1 MDRQQLCIRIRDTG
15 QEARAAIRGLIRVP
29 AEHGGPGRPVDLQRV
44 MHQIAGDHGMLTA
57 AIDVYAA
64 MARRVA
70 RGGFDGDAIIQA
82 EIIIHQQRLPRRHHG
97 FAIHGEDR
105 TTATGAGFAGLG

>member
-15 QEARAAIRGLIRVP
+15 QEARAAIRGLNRVP

-44 MHQIAGDHGMLTA
+44 MHQIARDHGMLATTV
-57 AIDVYAA
+57 DVYAA

-82 EIIIHQQRLPRRHHG
+82 EIIIHQQRLPRRHNG

-105 TTATGAGFAGLG
+105 TATTRAGFAGLG

>member
-15 QEARAAIRGLIRVP
+15 QEARAAIGGLIRVP

-44 MHQIAGDHGMLTA
+44 VHQIARNHGMLATA
-57 AIDVYAA
+57 FDMHAA
-64 MARRVA
+64 MAGRVA

-82 EIIIHQQRLPRRHHG
+82 EIIIHQ
-97 FAIHGEDR
+97 
-105 TTATGAGFAGLG
+105 

>member
-1 MDRQQLCIRIRDTG
+1 
-15 QEARAAIRGLIRVP
+15 
-29 AEHGGPGRPVDLQRV
+29 
-44 MHQIAGDHGMLTA
+44 
-57 AIDVYAA
+57 

-70 RGGFDGDAIIQA
+70 RGWFDGDAIIQA

-105 TTATGAGFAGLG
+105 TATTRAGFAGLG